1 VIHNRHGLP
10 VLTSL
15 LLLKQSVA
23 TFKDRAPYPPVIER
37 KIAITCERLKRMER
51 ELAGGAR

>member
-1 VIHNRHGLP
+1 MTHNRNGLP

-15 LLLKQSVA
+15 LSLKQIVV

-37 KIAITCERLKRMER
+37 KIAITCERLKKMER
-51 ELAGGAR
+51 ELAGGVQ

>member
-1 VIHNRHGLP
+1 MTHNRNGLP

-15 LLLKQSVA
+15 LSLKQTVA

-37 KIAITCERLKRMER
+37 KIAITCERLKKMER
-51 ELAGGAR
+51 ELAGGGK